1 MNKVRKDKRSYRLCK
16 NKTMGIKGSNFYFSP
31 SSSPTSQT
39 QSAANGQR
47 SLKMQPIW
55 FCFLELTA
63 GEREL
68 NQMGKQQ
75 LFNTQ
80 EKIASCPTYTQL
92 TLTLIVLGLEGP
104 FSWPPLWNF
113 RLYPFR
119 LMKQITS
126 PLPLVGMQKCCLNVL
141 YISL

>member
-80 EKIASCPTYTQL
+80 EKIASCPTYT
-92 TLTLIVLGLEGP
+92 
-104 FSWPPLWNF
+104 
-113 RLYPFR
+113 
-119 LMKQITS
+119 
-126 PLPLVGMQKCCLNVL
+126 
-141 YISL
+141 